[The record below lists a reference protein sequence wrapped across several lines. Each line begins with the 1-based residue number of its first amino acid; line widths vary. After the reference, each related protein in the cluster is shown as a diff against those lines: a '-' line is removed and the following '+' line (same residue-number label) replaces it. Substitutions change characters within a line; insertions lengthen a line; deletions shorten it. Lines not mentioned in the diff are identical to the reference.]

1 VWTMTC
7 VQAGV
12 MYQPYSTA
20 QPLPTSPYLPP
31 STTSTSSISYLSP
44 PPLLASSA
52 SSPPSHPHYQ
62 EQALPLKREL
72 VDTPFK
78 ERDMVAASDRLG
90 ADSRMSGQEGPYS
103 SPRTANGSSAGSCG
117 TPAPRT
123 PASPRPGSQPGSD
136 GEEEEGVSRCAQ
148 YLARNVVLY
157 THYSGE
163 AANIVDEHFTKALN
177 QTTFS
182 ELKGTPMASR
192 NLPPSFF
199 NAHYHAKLAVGYSD
213 AKLPYSH
220 PEASG
225 LYSEAYTQGL
235 HHLAAHASSPDP
247 WQYAAQATATSSYHR
262 SVQDLVN
269 SAGSYSSSPASRLQS
284 QYSLFLNSPSSRLHS
299 GQIKAEPGNP
309 WGGSDYPGGP
319 GHPNPGTDFP
329 TGSVPPHPLERNYSP
344 HPGYPNMPSTGL
356 ESAGQEPPKDL
367 YWPTF

>member
-1 VWTMTC
+1 L
-7 VQAGV
+7 A
-12 MYQPYSTA
+12 P
-20 QPLPTSPYLPP
+20 
-31 STTSTSSISYLSP
+31 STSSSP
-44 PPLLASSA
+44 SQ
-52 SSPPSHPHYQ
+52 PHYQ

-72 VDTPFK
+72 VDTPYK
-78 ERDMVAASDRLG
+78 EREMVAAAERLG
-90 ADSRMSGQEGPYS
+90 ADSRMSSGGQDGPYS

-123 PASPRPGSQPGSD
+123 PASPTRPGSQPCSE
-136 GEEEEGVSRCAQ
+136 GEEEDGGGRCAQ

-163 AANIVDEHFTKALN
+163 VSNIVDEHFTKALN

-199 NAHYHAKLAVGYSD
+199 NAHYHAKLAGYSE
-213 AKLPYSH
+213 AKLAGYSGH
-220 PEASG
+220 PEAGG

-309 WGGSDYPGGP
+309 WGGSDYPGG
-319 GHPNPGTDFP
+319 HPNPVPEFP
-329 TGSVPPHPLERNYSP
+329 SASSGHPLERNYSP

-356 ESAGQEPPKDL
+356 EPAGQEPPKDL